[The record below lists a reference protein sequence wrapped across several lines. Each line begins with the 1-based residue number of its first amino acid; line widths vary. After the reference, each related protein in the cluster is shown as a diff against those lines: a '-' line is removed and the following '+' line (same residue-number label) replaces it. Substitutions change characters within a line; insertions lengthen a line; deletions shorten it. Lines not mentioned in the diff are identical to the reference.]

1 MTCRY
6 FIVVD
11 DLWTSSVWDIISRAF
26 PYDDCCS
33 RILATTQVE
42 DVALAC
48 SGYETEYILKMG
60 RLNDGESRKLFFSY
74 VFGSEGEGACPK
86 EFKVVAD
93 RIISKCGGLPL
104 STVNIASLLLPRMR
118 SPAVEQWEKVESS
131 LPSTLRTDPTSQG
144 IKDVLILIYNELPLH
159 LKACL
164 LYLSMYPEGY
174 SIRKDDLVKQWV
186 AESLVSGIEYGYFNE
201 LVRRGMIKPVD
212 TKYDGEVLSCTANHM
227 VLDLIRYKS
236 VEDNFIIAVNYF
248 ESTLRLPDKVRRL
261 SVQFGGAKSAKIPE
275 SIRMS
280 QVRSL
285 LFCGPSRCVPSVLD
299 YCLLRVLILHILAD
313 QDQMSFDF
321 SRVGELFRL
330 RYLMV
335 ECNITINLPDKIQG
349 LEYLETL
356 QLDGRLSAVPSDIG
370 HLENL
375 RHLRLPSQAN
385 VRDLG
390 GLTNLQDLHLTLS
403 IAQPVDHLEDTM
415 NHLGSILDK
424 LSNLQSLILASAG
437 SSPVNTSS
445 VSISCDGLSNVFPA
459 LAHLERLELLPRI
472 CIFPSLPKWFKTLDR
487 LGSLKVGVRELSNS
501 DTDIVKGLPSL
512 TALSLYIQTAPAET
526 IVFGNDGFSALKY
539 FKLRCSE
546 PLLKFEAGAMPNLRK
561 LKLVF
566 NAQEVQQHAVA
577 PICIEHLAGL
587 KEISA
592 KIWGAGAAATE
603 SALRISVINDP
614 KNPKINKQQVNWN
627 FYTDEY
633 TIMGTSEPAAVIVE
647 ERGEILE
654 ENTEYEYTG
663 EDGNRQP
670 DKDRIMGT
678 SESTSVI
685 VEEERDEIL
694 EENSEY
700 EYSGDDGNRQ
710 PDKDRIM
717 GTSESTSMIVEEER
731 GEILEENS
739 EYECSE
745 EEGNRQPDK
754 DRIMGTSEST
764 AVNVEE
770 ERGEILEEN
779 SEYEYSGEDGKIQ
792 ADKDRI
798 MRTSESTAVNV
809 EEERDEILEEN
820 SEYEYT
826 GEDGNRQPDWYISML
841 RSLAEESS
849 SRALPRRHTSPPLPW
864 IRPSPRSP
872 WRRHDRRCCQTLL
885 SVLARTRRA
894 VKAGWTAFKAAYE
907 VRDDLLWWDNLAQC
921 NAGELC
927 MAAVQANN
935 LMEDHCRVESSRTL
949 GTCIGI
955 FDGHG
960 GPEAARFTADN
971 LVRRLQ
977 FGARY
982 SLRGMTDDIIREAF
996 LDIEASFIELVSRQW
1011 LGKPTLAAVGTCCLV
1026 GIVHHRT
1033 LFVGNLGDSR
1043 AVLGKVGFGGQ
1054 ITMEQ
1059 LTNEHNVRHES
1070 VRQELRARHPND
1082 PDIVVPIDN
1091 VWSVKGKIQVSR
1103 SIGDA
1108 YLKHQQFNWE
1118 PLPSMFRLGEPF
1130 SRPILSAN
1138 PSIISRRF
1146 QPSDRFIIFASAG
1159 LWEFLSNEE
1168 AIEIVHRN
1176 EPTLAAGKLI
1186 EAAVQKAGKKPEALS
1201 KHLKKTERGARRRF
1215 HDDITVVVLFLDH
1228 FLLEFDE
1235 QRRHPPFSIRCPL
1248 GNTLDMDNF
1257 MHLSDDD

>member
-1 MTCRY
+1 FDEVMQSGDGVVVGRSAPLGTIFGIRKQRLPQIAQDFSQLMARVDDAKKRCQNFRFALETAVIIRSQRVQAGISCHTPELPLDLPVLAVQMEPMKKLVNLLAFGDDNQKQLKVLPILGSAGVGKTMVARTIYHQHGGKFQCRAFVRVSRNADMRWLLTSILSQIKAPQTHSFTDAQDLIHSIIKHLQGKRY

-670 DKDRIMGT
+670 DKGIF
-678 SESTSVI
+678 
-685 VEEERDEIL
+685 L
-694 EENSEY
+694 
-700 EYSGDDGNRQ
+700 
-710 PDKDRIM
+710 
-717 GTSESTSMIVEEER
+717 
-731 GEILEENS
+731 
-739 EYECSE
+739 CF
-745 EEGNRQPDK
+745 
-754 DRIMGTSEST
+754 
-764 AVNVEE
+764 
-770 ERGEILEEN
+770 
-779 SEYEYSGEDGKIQ
+779 
-792 ADKDRI
+792 
-798 MRTSESTAVNV
+798 
-809 EEERDEILEEN
+809 
-820 SEYEYT
+820 
-826 GEDGNRQPDWYISML
+826 
-841 RSLAEESS
+841 
-849 SRALPRRHTSPPLPW
+849 
-864 IRPSPRSP
+864 RPSPRSP

-1091 VWSVKGKIQVSR
+1091 VWSVKGKIQVVL
-1103 SIGDA
+1103 I
-1108 YLKHQQFNWE
+1108 
-1118 PLPSMFRLGEPF
+1118 PMFGF
-1130 SRPILSAN
+1130 
-1138 PSIISRRF
+1138 
-1146 QPSDRFIIFASAG
+1146 
-1159 LWEFLSNEE
+1159 
-1168 AIEIVHRN
+1168 V
-1176 EPTLAAGKLI
+1176 
-1186 EAAVQKAGKKPEALS
+1186 
-1201 KHLKKTERGARRRF
+1201 
-1215 HDDITVVVLFLDH
+1215 
-1228 FLLEFDE
+1228 
-1235 QRRHPPFSIRCPL
+1235 
-1248 GNTLDMDNF
+1248 
-1257 MHLSDDD
+1257 